1 MGIPINNI
9 NSFER
14 KLKKRTQTRWALII
28 FANAESDSRAVDY
41 VFRNFHVLDTFSYD
55 ADFFMPGY
63 DVSNQTDLKLLEI
76 YTPRNYPDYARFN
89 RNCVKHIR
97 HGLGYIVFN
106 QAEFVDFA
114 MELMRKNNNY
124 VYTGVCQMV
133 LIPVING
140 IPDYTGAAVFDLDN
154 IINTHSNIS
163 LEAFFAQVFQ
173 IIRNAGSP
181 SNFETRL
188 ERINCGWQNAVLADI
203 KNIYNEATT
212 ANENADLLQ
221 EYETIETLERHLGWD
236 LDSEYCFISYSSR
249 NVLQAKMLKNNIENA
264 GLHVWMAPDGIPQG
278 ADYLLMVPIA
288 LKHASHF
295 VLLLTPDSARSGWV
309 SRELEIA
316 INNGGKLKIKV
327 VLGDGYTIEDMRQ
340 NARLSLLINRVQIRY
355 EHNEITTSPE
365 LLNQFL
371 ND

>member
-1 MGIPINNI
+1 MGIPVNNI
-9 NSFER
+9 NSFEG
-14 KLKKRTQTRWALII
+14 KLKKRARTKWVLII

-41 VFRNFHVLDTFSYD
+41 VIRNFNVLDTFSD
-55 ADFFMPGY
+55 AVDFFMPGY

-76 YTPRNYPDYARFN
+76 CTPHNYPDYARFN
-89 RNCVKHIR
+89 RNCVKVIKCSR
-97 HGLGYIVFN
+97 LGNIVFN

-133 LIPVING
+133 LIPVINF
-140 IPDYTGAAVFDLDN
+140 IPDYMGAAVFDLDN

-163 LEAFFAQVFQ
+163 LEAFFARVFQ

-181 SNFETRL
+181 LNL
-188 ERINCGWQNAVLADI
+188 EIQLEGINWVLADI
-203 KNIYNEATT
+203 ENLYNEATT

-249 NVLQAKMLKNNIENA
+249 NVLQAEMLKNNIENA

-288 LKHASHF
+288 LKRASHF
-295 VLLLTPDSARSGWV
+295 VLLLTPDSARSDWV

-316 INNGGKLKIKV
+316 INNGGRPKIKV